1 MGDGRRAL
9 VVRWRQ
15 SELEKKDLQVLNQG
29 KVGFLQ
35 PKILI
40 NNKSIV
46 IYYFFQIFEVS
57 TQQLE
62 CTSNDRF
69 R

>member
-15 SELEKKDLQVLNQG
+15 SELEKKDLQVSNQG

-40 NNKSIV
+40 NNKGIV
-46 IYYFFQIFEVS
+46 IYTFF
-57 TQQLE
+57 
-62 CTSNDRF
+62 
-69 R
+69 

>member
-15 SELEKKDLQVLNQG
+15 SELEKKDLQVSNQG
-29 KVGFLQ
+29 KAGFLQ

-40 NNKSIV
+40 NNKGIV
-46 IYYFFQIFEVS
+46 IYNFFFKSSMLALNNYNYNYIK
-57 TQQLE
+57 
-62 CTSNDRF
+62 
-69 R
+69 

>member
-15 SELEKKDLQVLNQG
+15 SELEKKDLQVSNQG
-29 KVGFLQ
+29 KAGFLQ

-40 NNKSIV
+40 NNKRIV
-46 IYYFFQIFEVS
+46 IYIFFQIFEVS
-57 TQQLE
+57 TKQLE
-62 CTSNDRF
+62 CTSNDIIR
-69 R
+69 

>member
-57 TQQLE
+57 TKQLE
-62 CTSNDRF
+62 CTSNDIIR
-69 R
+69 